1 MLNPFALEILQNK
14 EIDTSFAR
22 SKLWTCFA
30 EKPSSKMD
38 LIVTVC
44 TNTAGEVCLT

>member
-1 MLNPFALEILQNK
+1 MLNPVALEILLNK

-22 SKLWTCFA
+22 SKLWTFFA

-44 TNTAGEVCLT
+44 ADAAG